1 MIEIIFSSS
10 AVFYFLLI
18 ALFLFGILIS
28 KKQKP
33 GANDWKPVVS
43 VLIPAR
49 DEAANIAMT
58 MESLR
63 RQSYP
68 PDKLEVFVIDDHSN
82 DNTGEVASAF
92 IEKYHLDNFKLLTH
106 RTDGKM
112 PTYKKAAIAFAL
124 EQAGG
129 EIIMT
134 TDADCVLSPQWV
146 ESMVKQY
153 DNETGMVA
161 GLVTFS
167 PQQSSE
173 YPESERPHR
182 ESSSIFSK
190 LQTLEFAGI
199 VFAGV
204 GAVGIGKPLIC
215 NGSNLS
221 YRRQAFDDVD
231 GFSGHDHL
239 PSGDDDLLMQSIHKK
254 TNWKIKYNLEKSSIN
269 YSHPL
274 KSVPGFLNQRSR
286 WASKGVHYPGIW
298 ISTMLFFIYLFY
310 AGLLLLTP
318 LAMVGL
324 FPASL
329 LIAGF
334 LLKLIPE
341 FLVITQ
347 ALIIL
352 DRKDLFS
359 LFLLAEIFQVPYVV
373 IVGFR
378 GFFNLF
384 KWKNG

>member
-1 MIEIIFSSS
+1 MIEIIFSLS
-10 AVFYFLLI
+10 AIFYFLLI
-18 ALFLFGILIS
+18 GLFFIGILTS

-33 GANDWKPVVS
+33 GANDWKPIVS
-43 VLIPAR
+43 VLVPAR
-49 DEAANIAMT
+49 DEAATISKT

-63 RQSYP
+63 HQSYP
-68 PDKLEVFVIDDHSN
+68 HDKLEVFVIDDHSN
-82 DNTGEVASAF
+82 DNTAEVASTF
-92 IEKYHLDNFKLLTH
+92 IGKHHLDNFKLIIH

-124 EQAGG
+124 QHANG

-134 TDADCVLSPQWV
+134 TDADCILSPRWV
-146 ESMVKQY
+146 ESMVKRY

-161 GLVTFS
+161 GLVTFD
-167 PQQSSE
+167 
-173 YPESERPHR
+173 PESEKIQRGL
-182 ESSSIFSK
+182 SSIFSK

-221 YRRQAFDDVD
+221 YRRQAFEDVN

-254 TNWKIKYNLEKSSIN
+254 TNWKIKYSLENSSIN

-274 KSVPGFLNQRSR
+274 RSVPGFLNQRSR

-298 ISTMLFFIYLFY
+298 ISTMLFLIYLFY

-318 LAMVGL
+318 LTIIGL

-329 LIAGF
+329 LVAGF

-341 FLVITQ
+341 FLVIVQ
-347 ALIIL
+347 GLIIL
-352 DRKDLFS
+352 DRKDLFP
-359 LFLLAEIFQVPYVV
+359 LFFPAEIFQIPYVV